1 MPKPSNDPSEDQV
14 ETEKIYPVEKISS
27 KPTPSLYTYMG
38 TDSSAD
44 ADALYAS
51 SVIDTSFK
59 SCFESL
65 DGNVK
70 LGLDVVSKIMCEVEK
85 AEAKST
91 RESIET
97 VKSQA
102 KERTSSV
109 KNEIEVAAVRESKTV
124 SATPTVTSSEK
135 KSSKQNTEGSKDK
148 TKRALVPL
156 RLARRAQLSKKNK
169 NKEPLVVNKNRLSR
183 PPMPKIVKQKDE
195 LDMLVG
201 DLNHEINGM
210 PEKSTGRSHS
220 TYSNVNYSF
229 DDTLSRTKVKQK
241 DRTFS
246 EIGSRRSRD
255 NNTEVSLSK
264 IIFKCSVNIVHGQD
278 WIC

>member
-1 MPKPSNDPSEDQV
+1 
-14 ETEKIYPVEKISS
+14 
-27 KPTPSLYTYMG
+27 MG
-38 TDSSAD
+38 TDFSAE

-70 LGLDVVSKIMCEVEK
+70 LSLENHTKIICEEK

-91 RESIET
+91 RESSET

-102 KERTSSV
+102 KERARTV
-109 KNEIEVAAVRESKTV
+109 KNEPEVAAVRESKTM
-124 SATPTVTSSEK
+124 SATPTGITSSEK
-135 KSSKQNTEGSKDK
+135 KTSKQNTEGSKDK
-148 TKRALVPL
+148 TKRTLVPL

-169 NKEPLVVNKNRLSR
+169 DKEPLVVNKNRLSR

-195 LDMLVG
+195 LDMLMD
-201 DLNHEINGM
+201 DLNHEVNGEM

-220 TYSNVNYSF
+220 TYSNVNYSL
-229 DDTLSRTKVKQK
+229 DDTLSRNEVKQK

-246 EIGSRRSRD
+246 EIGSRRSR
-255 NNTEVSLSK
+255 NINTEVSLSK
-264 IIFKCSVNIVHGQD
+264 KSFLSVQ
-278 WIC
+278 